1 MRALNPLEKSW
12 EFETNEGWAAD
23 LFIQVLNCFQI
34 MAYDDYIPSYLDFS
48 QVHFRA
54 TKKQRLQIE
63 YVFKRALC
71 PDPYKKFQRRKVYYA
86 IY

>member
-12 EFETNEGWAAD
+12 EFETNEGWIAD
-23 LFIQVLNCFQI
+23 QFIQVLKCFEI
-34 MAYDDYIPSYLDFS
+34 VPYDEYIPSYLDFS
-48 QVHFRA
+48 QVRFRA

-63 YVFKRALC
+63 YVFKR
-71 PDPYKKFQRRKVYYA
+71 YSKGVKNYA

>member
-12 EFETNEGWAAD
+12 EFETNEGWIAD
-23 LFIQVLNCFQI
+23 KFIQVLKCFEI
-34 MAYDDYIPSYLDFS
+34 VPYDEYIPSYLDFS

-63 YVFKRALC
+63 YVFKRYAEGV
-71 PDPYKKFQRRKVYYA
+71 KNYA